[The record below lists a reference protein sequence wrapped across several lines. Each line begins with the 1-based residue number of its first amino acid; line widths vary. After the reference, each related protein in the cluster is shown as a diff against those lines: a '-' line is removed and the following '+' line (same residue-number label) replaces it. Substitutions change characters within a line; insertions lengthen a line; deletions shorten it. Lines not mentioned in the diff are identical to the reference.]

1 MDEWVASNPV
11 SRGHVN
17 FRWHEFH
24 YQNDLVI
31 ELLESMFA
39 GETKEVSR
47 HEWAP
52 PPYRILD
59 AYHINLLLRPDQ
71 HHHKDDS
78 LHSCA
83 PGKVSVYNRLLLHWL
98 RMDRT
103 VYYQEYSTNISRS

>member
-1 MDEWVASNPV
+1 MEEWVASNPV

-24 YQNDLVI
+24 YQKDLVL

-71 HHHKDDS
+71 HHHKDDC

-98 RMDRT
+98 
-103 VYYQEYSTNISRS
+103 